1 MPTAGTGQQKG
12 PNYSPQQH
20 LTTQPKLQKLNEL
33 GYEDSTHLLYSPD
46 LLPTDYHFFKHLDN
60 LLQGKCFHNH
70 QEAENAFQEFVKSQS
85 MEFYTTGINKL
96 ISHWHKCVDCNGSY
110 LISKDVCEPSYN
122 DLKFTV

>member
-1 MPTAGTGQQKG
+1 MP
-12 PNYSPQQH
+12 H
-20 LTTQPKLQKLNEL
+20 LT
-33 GYEDSTHLLYSPD
+33 YSPD
-46 LLPTDYHFFKHLDN
+46 LLPTNYHSFKYLN
-60 LLQGKCFHNH
+60 NFLQGKRFHNH

-122 DLKFTV
+122 DLKIHGPKPQLCLHQPNMSLLTMPSPLAV

>member
-1 MPTAGTGQQKG
+1 MKFCLIRHI
-12 PNYSPQQH
+12 H
-20 LTTQPKLQKLNEL
+20 LTSHEPTTTSSSF
-33 GYEDSTHLLYSPD
+33 STTFSQE
-46 LLPTDYHFFKHLDN
+46 K
-60 LLQGKCFHNH
+60 GFHNQ
-70 QEAENAFQEFVKSQS
+70 QEAENPVQEFVKSQS